1 MPNPILFEELGD
13 LPEADQHEEKFD
25 FSSPEDVLFEFVVP
39 HEPDKPLDN

>member
-25 FSSPEDVLFEFVVP
+25 FSSPDRRLP
-39 HEPDKPLDN
+39 QGRWLDDR